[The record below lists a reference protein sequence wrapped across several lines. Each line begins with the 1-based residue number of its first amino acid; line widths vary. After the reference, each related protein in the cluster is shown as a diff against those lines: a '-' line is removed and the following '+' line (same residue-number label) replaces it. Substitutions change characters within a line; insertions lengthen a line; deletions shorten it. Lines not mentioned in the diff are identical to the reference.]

1 MIKAVIFD
9 WAGTVVD
16 FGCMA
21 PTLVFID
28 VFRQKGISLTIEEV
42 RGPMGMAK
50 MDHVRKLLEID
61 RVREEWMGLHNRYP
75 DENDVAKLYRQLEPA
90 LVKIVGEYADV
101 IPGVKEVIEELREQ
115 GILIGSTTGYV
126 GSMMEQVAAV
136 AGRQGFTPDC
146 IVCSDEVPEG
156 RPAPWGCFLNA
167 QKMNIWPMSEMVK
180 IGDTVA
186 DIREGLN
193 AGMWTI
199 GCTLSG
205 NEVGLTEE
213 EVDKLDPEVRFRKVR
228 SAEEK
233 LLSAG
238 AHYVIDGV
246 WECLPVLDTISSRIA
261 SGERP

>member
-9 WAGTVVD
+9 WAGTTVD

-28 VFRQKGISLTIEEV
+28 VFMNKGVSLTFNEA
-42 RGPMGMAK
+42 RGPMGLAK
-50 MDHVRKLLEID
+50 TDHVRKLLQIE
-61 RVREEWMGLHNRYP
+61 RVRNEWQGLYNKYP
-75 DENDVAKLYRQLEPA
+75 DENDVAELYRQLEPA
-90 LVKIVGEYADV
+90 LVEIVGKFGQV
-101 IPGVKEVIEELREQ
+101 IPGVPEVMTELRDQ

-126 GSMMEQVAAV
+126 RSMMEQLIPL
-136 AGRQGFTPDC
+136 AGLQGFTPDAV
-146 IVCSDEVPEG
+146 VCSDEVPEG

-167 QKMNIWPMSEMVK
+167 QRMNIWPMSEMVK

-186 DIREGLN
+186 DIKEGLN

-205 NEVGLTEE
+205 NEVGLPEE
-213 EVDKLDPEVRFRKVR
+213 EIDELEADVRFTKIRL
-228 SAEEK
+228 AEEK
-233 LLSAG
+233 LLKAG
-238 AHYVIDGV
+238 AHYIIDGV
-246 WECLPVLDTISSRIA
+246 WECLPVLDEISSRIA